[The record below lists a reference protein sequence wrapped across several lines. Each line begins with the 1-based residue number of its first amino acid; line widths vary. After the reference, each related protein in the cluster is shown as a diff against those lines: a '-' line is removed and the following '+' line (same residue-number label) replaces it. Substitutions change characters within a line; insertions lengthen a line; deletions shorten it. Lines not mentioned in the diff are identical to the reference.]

1 MNGSSASPGSAGIAE
16 SAGSDGSAGRTGPSG
31 SPGSPDSPGSSGSSG
46 LGLYALKP
54 WYARKLSGVRGALA
68 RREVSPDT
76 LTAAGVACAAGAAAA
91 LAWLPDLLRPQAPTL
106 VTTLLTT
113 LTVTVLLAARLAFAN
128 LDGALARDTGRT
140 TRRGALL
147 NELGDRAADLVML
160 AGFLPLAPL
169 WLVATAA
176 LAATLP
182 SWVSLAGAAAG
193 AGRLNGGPVGKTER
207 CALVIVAAATGWWTP
222 ILVAVAAG
230 SALTAVTRG
239 VRLWR
244 ELGGKA
250 PAARGELG
258 IR

>member
-1 MNGSSASPGSAGIAE
+1 MNGSSAPSGPTGPTGPTGSGSAG
-16 SAGSDGSAGRTGPSG
+16 
-31 SPGSPDSPGSSGSSG
+31 SPAPSG

-76 LTAAGVACAAGAAAA
+76 LTAAGVVCAAGAAAA
-91 LAWLPDLLRPQAPTL
+91 LAWLPGPLPAP
-106 VTTLLTT
+106 LTA
-113 LTVTVLLAARLAFAN
+113 LAVAVLLAARLAFAN

-207 CALVIVAAATGWWTP
+207 CALVVLAAATGWWTP
-222 ILVAVAAG
+222 VLVAIAAG
-230 SALTAVTRG
+230 SALTAVTRCG
-239 VRLWR
+239 RLWR
-244 ELGGKA
+244 ELGAGPREAGARRESA
-250 PAARGELG
+250 PQGEVEV
-258 IR
+258 R